1 MEQELTVAS
10 STASHTINSSS
21 YPIDEVRIMPRN
33 AMMTTYTCIPGVG
46 LTSEMDTNGNTMYY
60 EYDVFGRLLRV
71 LDDDRKVVK
80 GYEYF
85 IKPF

>member
-1 MEQELTVAS
+1 MGTRGAG
-10 STASHTINSSS
+10 T
-21 YPIDEVRIMPRN
+21 DGR
-33 AMMTTYTCIPGVG
+33 VG

-60 EYDVFGRLLRV
+60 EYDVFGRLSRV